1 MVACWDRVI
10 RLRFDDSLKTVLAA
24 DASTP
29 FGAQAAFRQIADLA
43 ARGRIE
49 ETPELLAR
57 LRELRERV
65 PAPVRAAAARAL
77 ALATPSAGLVA
88 VFAEDDQAVAA
99 PVLRT
104 ARLDD
109 ANWCALLPSLGPTGR
124 AVLRHRSDLTEAVT
138 RALESFGPADFALG
152 YATAEVE
159 AVEAEAVEI
168 VESAPAEVLEEHPI
182 VTSAPPP
189 QPVPLAAVL
198 GGEPAK
204 APGGGFQIAAL
215 VDRIAAFRQ
224 LHGEHPVV
232 VPGASEPEAPEPVAA
247 TERFGF
253 ETDASGVIRWVDAAP
268 RAAVIGIG
276 FLTPGGDGRPH
287 VDGVASGA
295 FRHRTAFNDARLSIA
310 GRSALAG
317 DWRISGVPMF
327 DPASGRFVGFRGAAR
342 RPRVDEGAIGRR
354 ADNGGVE
361 GLRRLV
367 HELRSP
373 TNAIAGFSELIET
386 AMLGP
391 VPDVYRERAAAIRAQ
406 AADLV
411 GAIED
416 LELAARIEGDAL
428 DLHEGAVALAP
439 LLARTL
445 DELAPLTRLR
455 GCTVDLAPVSPTLA
469 LACDERIAE
478 RLVGR
483 LVAAL
488 IASAA
493 DGERLAIEVRDEGA
507 NVAIDITRPLAL
519 ATIPDTALLTLDAER
534 EVEMP
539 GAPLLGT
546 GFAIRLARNLASELG
561 GALIIDAD
569 RLTLCLPTG
578 LIHDMGQASTN

>member
-1 MVACWDRVI
+1 M
-10 RLRFDDSLKTVLAA
+10 RFDDSLKTVLAA

-65 PAPVRAAAARAL
+65 PLAVRAAAARAL

-88 VFAEDDQAVAA
+88 VFAEDDQSVAA
-99 PVLRT
+99 PVLRA

-124 AVLRHRSDLTEAVT
+124 AILRHRDDLSEAVT

-152 YATAEVE
+152 HDRAEAEPVE
-159 AVEAEAVEI
+159 A
-168 VESAPAEVLEEHPI
+168 APAEVIEEHP
-182 VTSAPPP
+182 VVSSAPPP
-189 QPVPLAAVL
+189 QPAPLAAVL
-198 GGEPAK
+198 GIEPAT

-224 LHGEHPVV
+224 LHGEHPV
-232 VPGASEPEAPEPVAA
+232 ATAEPVEPRAA
-247 TERFGF
+247 EPAAAAPIERFGF

-391 VPDVYRERAAAIRAQ
+391 VPDVYRQRAAAIRTQ

-445 DELAPLTRLR
+445 DELAPLMRLR
-455 GCTVDLAPVSPTLA
+455 GCTVDLAPVPPALA

-493 DGERLAIEVRDEGA
+493 DGERLAIDVRDEGA
-507 NVAIDITRPLAL
+507 DVAIDITRPLAL

-546 GFAIRLARNLASELG
+546 GFAIRLARNLATELG

-569 RLTLCLPTG
+569 RLTLRLPTG
-578 LIHDMGQASTN
+578 LIDDMGQASTN

>member
-1 MVACWDRVI
+1 MI

-65 PAPVRAAAARAL
+65 PLAVRAAAARAL

-88 VFAEDDQAVAA
+88 VFAEDDQSVAA
-99 PVLRT
+99 PVLRA

-124 AVLRHRSDLTEAVT
+124 AILRHRDDLSEAVT

-152 YATAEVE
+152 HDRAEDEPVE
-159 AVEAEAVEI
+159 A
-168 VESAPAEVLEEHPI
+168 APAEVIEEHP
-182 VTSAPPP
+182 VVSSAPPP
-189 QPVPLAAVL
+189 QPAPLAAVL
-198 GGEPAK
+198 GIEPAT

-224 LHGEHPVV
+224 LHGEHPVTT
-232 VPGASEPEAPEPVAA
+232 AEPVEPRAA
-247 TERFGF
+247 EPAAAAPIERFGF

-391 VPDVYRERAAAIRAQ
+391 VPDVYRQRAAAIRTQ

-445 DELAPLTRLR
+445 DELAPLMRLR
-455 GCTVDLAPVSPTLA
+455 GCTVDLAPVPPALA

-493 DGERLAIEVRDEGA
+493 DGERLAIDVRDEGA
-507 NVAIDITRPLAL
+507 DVAIDITRPLAL

-546 GFAIRLARNLASELG
+546 GFAIRLARNLATELG

-569 RLTLCLPTG
+569 RLTLRLPTG
-578 LIHDMGQASTN
+578 LIDDMGQASTN

>member
-1 MVACWDRVI
+1 MVVCRNRVI

-65 PAPVRAAAARAL
+65 PLAVRAAAARAL

-88 VFAEDDQAVAA
+88 VFAEDDQSVAA
-99 PVLRT
+99 PVLRA

-124 AVLRHRSDLTEAVT
+124 AILRHRDDLSEAVT

-152 YATAEVE
+152 HDRA
-159 AVEAEAVEI
+159 EAEPVET
-168 VESAPAEVLEEHPI
+168 APAEAIEEHP
-182 VTSAPPP
+182 VVSSAPPP
-189 QPVPLAAVL
+189 QPAPLAAVL
-198 GGEPAK
+198 GVEPAT

-224 LHGEHPVV
+224 FHGEHPV
-232 VPGASEPEAPEPVAA
+232 ATAEPVELRAVEPAVAA
-247 TERFGF
+247 PIERFGF

-391 VPDVYRERAAAIRAQ
+391 VPDVYRQRAAAIRTQ

-445 DELAPLTRLR
+445 DELAPLMRLR
-455 GCTVDLAPVSPTLA
+455 GCTVDLAPVPPALA

-493 DGERLAIEVRDEGA
+493 DGERLAIDVRDEGA
-507 NVAIDITRPLAL
+507 AVAIDITRPLAL

-546 GFAIRLARNLASELG
+546 GFAIRLARNLATELG

-569 RLTLCLPTG
+569 RLTLRLPTG
-578 LIHDMGQASTN
+578 LIDDMGQASTN

>member
-1 MVACWDRVI
+1 M
-10 RLRFDDSLKTVLAA
+10 RFDDSLKTVLAA

-65 PAPVRAAAARAL
+65 PLAVRAAAARAL

-88 VFAEDDQAVAA
+88 VFAEDDQSVAA
-99 PVLRT
+99 PVLRA

-124 AVLRHRSDLTEAVT
+124 AILRHRDDLSEAVI

-152 YATAEVE
+152 HDRAEAEPVE
-159 AVEAEAVEI
+159 A
-168 VESAPAEVLEEHPI
+168 APAEVIEEHP
-182 VTSAPPP
+182 VVSSAPPP
-189 QPVPLAAVL
+189 QPAPLAAVL
-198 GGEPAK
+198 GIEPAT

-224 LHGEHPVV
+224 LHGEHPV
-232 VPGASEPEAPEPVAA
+232 ATAEPVEPRAA
-247 TERFGF
+247 EPAAAAPIERFGF

-391 VPDVYRERAAAIRAQ
+391 VPDVYRQRAAAIRTQ

-445 DELAPLTRLR
+445 DELAPLMRLR
-455 GCTVDLAPVSPTLA
+455 GCTVDLAPVPPALA

-493 DGERLAIEVRDEGA
+493 DGERLAIDVRDEGA
-507 NVAIDITRPLAL
+507 DVAIDITRPLAL

-546 GFAIRLARNLASELG
+546 GFAIRLARNLATELG

-569 RLTLCLPTG
+569 RLTLRLPTG
-578 LIHDMGQASTN
+578 LIDDMGQASTN

>member
-1 MVACWDRVI
+1 MI

-65 PAPVRAAAARAL
+65 PLAVRAAAARAL

-88 VFAEDDQAVAA
+88 VFAEDDQSVAA
-99 PVLRT
+99 PVLRA

-124 AVLRHRSDLTEAVT
+124 AILRHRDDLSEAVT

-152 YATAEVE
+152 HDRAEAEPVE
-159 AVEAEAVEI
+159 A
-168 VESAPAEVLEEHPI
+168 APAEVIEEHP
-182 VTSAPPP
+182 VVSSAPPP
-189 QPVPLAAVL
+189 QPAPLAAVL
-198 GGEPAK
+198 GIEPAT

-224 LHGEHPVV
+224 LHGEHPV
-232 VPGASEPEAPEPVAA
+232 ATAEPVEPRAA
-247 TERFGF
+247 EPAAAAPIERFGF

-391 VPDVYRERAAAIRAQ
+391 VPDVYRQRAAAIRTQ

-445 DELAPLTRLR
+445 DELAPLMRLR
-455 GCTVDLAPVSPTLA
+455 GCTVDLAPVPPALA

-493 DGERLAIEVRDEGA
+493 DGERLAIDVRDEGA
-507 NVAIDITRPLAL
+507 DVAIDITRPLAL

-546 GFAIRLARNLASELG
+546 GFAIRLARNLATELG

-569 RLTLCLPTG
+569 RLTLRLPTG
-578 LIHDMGQASTN
+578 LIDDMGQASTN

>member
-1 MVACWDRVI
+1 MI

-65 PAPVRAAAARAL
+65 PLAVRAAAARAL

-88 VFAEDDQAVAA
+88 VFAEDDQSVAA
-99 PVLRT
+99 PVLRA

-124 AVLRHRSDLTEAVT
+124 AILRHRDDLSEAVI

-152 YATAEVE
+152 HDRAEAEPVE
-159 AVEAEAVEI
+159 A
-168 VESAPAEVLEEHPI
+168 APAEVIEEHP
-182 VTSAPPP
+182 VVSSAPPP
-189 QPVPLAAVL
+189 QPAPLAAVL
-198 GGEPAK
+198 GIEPAT

-224 LHGEHPVV
+224 LHGEHPV
-232 VPGASEPEAPEPVAA
+232 ATAEPVEPRAA
-247 TERFGF
+247 EPAAAAPIERFGF

-391 VPDVYRERAAAIRAQ
+391 VPDVYRQRAAAIRTQ

-445 DELAPLTRLR
+445 DELAPLMRLR
-455 GCTVDLAPVSPTLA
+455 GCTVDLAPVPPALA

-493 DGERLAIEVRDEGA
+493 DGERLAIDVRDEGA
-507 NVAIDITRPLAL
+507 DVAIDITRPLAL

-546 GFAIRLARNLASELG
+546 GFAIRLARNLATELG

-569 RLTLCLPTG
+569 RLTLRLPTG
-578 LIHDMGQASTN
+578 LIDDMGQASTN

>member
-1 MVACWDRVI
+1 MVVCRNRVI

-65 PAPVRAAAARAL
+65 PLAVRAAAARAL

-88 VFAEDDQAVAA
+88 VFAEDDQSVAA
-99 PVLRT
+99 PVLRA

-124 AVLRHRSDLTEAVT
+124 AILRHRDDLSEAVI

-152 YATAEVE
+152 HDRAEAEPVE
-159 AVEAEAVEI
+159 A
-168 VESAPAEVLEEHPI
+168 APAEVIEEHP
-182 VTSAPPP
+182 VVSSAPPP
-189 QPVPLAAVL
+189 QPAPLAAVL
-198 GGEPAK
+198 GIEPAT

-224 LHGEHPVV
+224 LHGEHPV
-232 VPGASEPEAPEPVAA
+232 ATAEPVEPRAA
-247 TERFGF
+247 EPAAAAPIERFGF

-391 VPDVYRERAAAIRAQ
+391 VPDVYRQRAAAIRTQ

-445 DELAPLTRLR
+445 DELAPLMRLR
-455 GCTVDLAPVSPTLA
+455 GCTVDLAPVPPALA

-493 DGERLAIEVRDEGA
+493 DGERLAIDVRDEGA
-507 NVAIDITRPLAL
+507 DVAIDITRPLAL

-546 GFAIRLARNLASELG
+546 GFAIRLARNLATELG

-569 RLTLCLPTG
+569 RLTLRLPTG
-578 LIHDMGQASTN
+578 LIDDMGQASTN